1 MEQKESRRPLCPS
14 CGVAM
19 EIARVVQREY
29 GRYQL
34 TTYECQ
40 ACGVSYI
47 ERRLQ
52 ETDFNNR
59 DGD

>member
-1 MEQKESRRPLCPS
+1 
-14 CGVAM
+14 M

-34 TTYECQ
+34 TTYECR

-47 ERRLQ
+47 EGRLQ